1 MHLPVAGR
9 IVIVIVVVVV
19 VVVLDGDGDVEVDA
33 TFDATAAT
41 CGRALHMLSFQ
52 RLDVYQRAIEFLA
65 LAYDIVDVL
74 PRGHADRADQLTRA
88 AESVVRNIAEGAG
101 RWSEADSANRYKIAR
116 GEAMECAAS
125 LDVIKLRK
133 LLTEER
139 YQRGAH
145 LLEGV
150 VAMLTKMI

>member
-1 MHLPVAGR
+1 LKQLRRGA
-9 IVIVIVVVVV
+9 
-19 VVVLDGDGDVEVDA
+19 VDI
-33 TFDATAAT
+33 FE
-41 CGRALHMLSFQ
+41 MLSFQ

-65 LAYDIVDVL
+65 LVYELVDDL

-88 AESVVRNIAEGAG
+88 AESVIRNIAEGAG

-125 LDVIKLRK
+125 LDVMKLRK
-133 LLTEER
+133 VISTARYER
-139 YQRGAH
+139 GNQ